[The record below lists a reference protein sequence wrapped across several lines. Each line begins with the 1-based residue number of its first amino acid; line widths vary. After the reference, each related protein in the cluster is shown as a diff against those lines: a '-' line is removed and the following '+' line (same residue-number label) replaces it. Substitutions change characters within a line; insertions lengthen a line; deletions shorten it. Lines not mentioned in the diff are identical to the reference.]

1 MLTFQ
6 NKTCRRGKLPRISI
20 KWRIFLAKTEKLPC
34 FTFGM
39 EFAIFALEKCI
50 LRRKCKTDVPRAIFR
65 RTIKQERIEM
75 AEDLNQQE
83 PTAEEKA
90 KFEADVLK
98 AAEDAMKLD
107 ESRKTKDESVSDS
120 VCHPEEQC
128 DEGSSPDAAADAAAE
143 QPAEPAADASTSS
156 AAETAALKAALA
168 DANDRN
174 LRLMAEFDNYRR
186 RTAKEQL
193 ELIETA
199 NGKLLEKL
207 SEVQDNFERAFAS
220 ENKAQDLEAFEKGMQ
235 MIYNQF
241 AKILTDAGLEQ
252 IDPTGAEF
260 DPNCHEALMQQPSET
275 VPEGHVVTVFQKGY
289 KLKNKILKTAKVIVS
304 SGK

>member
-1 MLTFQ
+1 
-6 NKTCRRGKLPRISI
+6 
-20 KWRIFLAKTEKLPC
+20 
-34 FTFGM
+34 
-39 EFAIFALEKCI
+39 
-50 LRRKCKTDVPRAIFR
+50 
-65 RTIKQERIEM
+65 M

-90 KFEADVLK
+90 KFEQDVMK
-98 AAEDAMKLD
+98 AAEEAMKMEAEANQAD
-107 ESRKTKDESVSDS
+107 A
-120 VCHPEEQC
+120 QA
-128 DEGSSPDAAADAAAE
+128 DAADATAEQPADAAAE
-143 QPAEPAADASTSS
+143 QPAEQESTES
-156 AAETAALKAALA
+156 AEDILKAELA
-168 DANDRN
+168 AANDRN
-174 LRLMAEFDNYRR
+174 LRLMAEFDNFRR
-186 RTAKEQL
+186 RSAKEQL

-220 ENKAQDLEAFEKGMQ
+220 ENKAKDLEAFEKGMQ

-275 VPEGHVVTVFQKGY
+275 IPEGHVVTVFQKGY

>member
-1 MLTFQ
+1 
-6 NKTCRRGKLPRISI
+6 
-20 KWRIFLAKTEKLPC
+20 
-34 FTFGM
+34 
-39 EFAIFALEKCI
+39 
-50 LRRKCKTDVPRAIFR
+50 
-65 RTIKQERIEM
+65 M
-75 AEDLNQQE
+75 ADTNLNPEQE
-83 PTAEEKA
+83 PSAEERA
-90 KFEADVLK
+90 QFEADVLK
-98 AAEDAMKLD
+98 AAEEAMKA
-107 ESRKTKDESVSDS
+107 EAEANKAGASDQGAGDAQ
-120 VCHPEEQC
+120 EQ
-128 DEGSSPDAAADAAAE
+128 PAADASAEQSTEAAAE
-143 QPAEPAADASTSS
+143 KPAEPAAEDP
-156 AAETAALKAALA
+156 TAALKAALA

-260 DPNCHEALMQQPSET
+260 DPNMHEALMQQPSET

>member
-1 MLTFQ
+1 
-6 NKTCRRGKLPRISI
+6 
-20 KWRIFLAKTEKLPC
+20 
-34 FTFGM
+34 
-39 EFAIFALEKCI
+39 
-50 LRRKCKTDVPRAIFR
+50 
-65 RTIKQERIEM
+65 M
-75 AEDLNQQE
+75 AEDLNQE

-90 KFEADVLK
+90 KFEQDVLK
-98 AAEDAMKLD
+98 AAEEAMKM
-107 ESRKTKDESVSDS
+107 EAEANKA
-120 VCHPEEQC
+120 
-128 DEGSSPDAAADAAAE
+128 DADAVQADAAAE
-143 QPAEPAADASTSS
+143 P
-156 AAETAALKAALA
+156 AAETTTEQAAEAPAQDAPEAPSAEEVLKQQLA
-168 DANDRN
+168 EANDRN
-174 LRLMAEFDNYRR
+174 LRLMAEFDNFRR
-186 RTAKEQL
+186 RSAKEQL

-220 ENKAQDLEAFEKGMQ
+220 ENKAKDLEAFEKGMQ

-241 AKILTDAGLEQ
+241 SKILTDAGLEQ

-275 VPEGHVVTVFQKGY
+275 IPEGHVVTVFQKGY

>member
-1 MLTFQ
+1 
-6 NKTCRRGKLPRISI
+6 
-20 KWRIFLAKTEKLPC
+20 
-34 FTFGM
+34 
-39 EFAIFALEKCI
+39 
-50 LRRKCKTDVPRAIFR
+50 
-65 RTIKQERIEM
+65 M

-83 PTAEEKA
+83 PTAEEKT

-98 AAEDAMKLD
+98 AAEDAMKMEAEANKAAEQAAGEAQD
-107 ESRKTKDESVSDS
+107 E
-120 VCHPEEQC
+120 
-128 DEGSSPDAAADAAAE
+128 AAADKPAEASAE
-143 QPAEPAADASTSS
+143 QPAEPADAAPS
-156 AAETAALKAALA
+156 AEEVLKQQLA

-275 VPEGHVVTVFQKGY
+275 IPEGHVVTVFQKGY

>member
-1 MLTFQ
+1 
-6 NKTCRRGKLPRISI
+6 
-20 KWRIFLAKTEKLPC
+20 
-34 FTFGM
+34 
-39 EFAIFALEKCI
+39 
-50 LRRKCKTDVPRAIFR
+50 
-65 RTIKQERIEM
+65 M

-90 KFEADVLK
+90 KFEQDVLK
-98 AAEDAMKLD
+98 AAEDAMKM
-107 ESRKTKDESVSDS
+107 EAEANK
-120 VCHPEEQC
+120 
-128 DEGSSPDAAADAAAE
+128 ADAAQSTDAPADAADE
-143 QPAEPAADASTSS
+143 QPAETAEKPAEPADAAPS
-156 AAETAALKAALA
+156 AEEVLKQQLA

-260 DPNCHEALMQQPSET
+260 DPNMHEALMQQPSET

>member
-1 MLTFQ
+1 
-6 NKTCRRGKLPRISI
+6 
-20 KWRIFLAKTEKLPC
+20 
-34 FTFGM
+34 
-39 EFAIFALEKCI
+39 
-50 LRRKCKTDVPRAIFR
+50 
-65 RTIKQERIEM
+65 M
-75 AEDLNQQE
+75 AEDLNGQE

-90 KFEADVLK
+90 KFEQDVLK
-98 AAEDAMKLD
+98 AAEDAMKMEAEANKAD
-107 ESRKTKDESVSDS
+107 EAQSADAPADTSA
-120 VCHPEEQC
+120 EQ
-128 DEGSSPDAAADAAAE
+128 STDAAADAAPESSESAE
-143 QPAEPAADASTSS
+143 DV
-156 AAETAALKAALA
+156 LKAELA
-168 DANDRN
+168 AANDRN

-220 ENKAQDLEAFEKGMQ
+220 ENKAQDLDAFEKGMQ

>member
-1 MLTFQ
+1 
-6 NKTCRRGKLPRISI
+6 
-20 KWRIFLAKTEKLPC
+20 
-34 FTFGM
+34 
-39 EFAIFALEKCI
+39 
-50 LRRKCKTDVPRAIFR
+50 
-65 RTIKQERIEM
+65 M

-90 KFEADVLK
+90 KFEQDVLK
-98 AAEDAMKLD
+98 AAEEAMKMEAEANKAD
-107 ESRKTKDESVSDS
+107 NA
-120 VCHPEEQC
+120 Q
-128 DEGSSPDAAADAAAE
+128 ADASTE
-143 QPAEPAADASTSS
+143 QPAE
-156 AAETAALKAALA
+156 AAEKPTESAEAAPSAEEVLKQQLA
-168 DANDRN
+168 DATDRN
-174 LRLMAEFDNYRR
+174 LRLMAEFDNFRR
-186 RTAKEQL
+186 RSAKEQL
-193 ELIETA
+193 DIIETA

-220 ENKAQDLEAFEKGMQ
+220 ENKAKDLEAFEKGMQ

-260 DPNCHEALMQQPSET
+260 DPNMHEALMQQPSET
-275 VPEGHVVTVFQKGY
+275 IPEGHVVTVFQKGY

>member
-1 MLTFQ
+1 
-6 NKTCRRGKLPRISI
+6 
-20 KWRIFLAKTEKLPC
+20 
-34 FTFGM
+34 
-39 EFAIFALEKCI
+39 
-50 LRRKCKTDVPRAIFR
+50 
-65 RTIKQERIEM
+65 M
-75 AEDLNQQE
+75 AEDLNEQE

-90 KFEADVLK
+90 KFEADLLK
-98 AAEDAMKLD
+98 AAEDAMKMD
-107 ESRKTKDESVSDS
+107 GSASSPTENKVDAER
-120 VCHPEEQC
+120 HPEEQS
-128 DEGSSPDAAADAAAE
+128 DEGSSPDAAADASAE
-143 QPAEPAADASTSS
+143 QPADAASEQPAQPAAEDPTI
-156 AAETAALKAALA
+156 ALKAALA

-260 DPNCHEALMQQPSET
+260 DPNMHEALMQQPSET

>member
-1 MLTFQ
+1 
-6 NKTCRRGKLPRISI
+6 
-20 KWRIFLAKTEKLPC
+20 
-34 FTFGM
+34 
-39 EFAIFALEKCI
+39 
-50 LRRKCKTDVPRAIFR
+50 
-65 RTIKQERIEM
+65 M

-98 AAEDAMKLD
+98 AAEDAMKM
-107 ESRKTKDESVSDS
+107 EAE
-120 VCHPEEQC
+120 
-128 DEGSSPDAAADAAAE
+128 ANNADASQAEASAE
-143 QPAEPAADASTSS
+143 QPAE
-156 AAETAALKAALA
+156 AAEKTAEPAEAAPSAEEVLKQQLA
-168 DANDRN
+168 DATDRN

-260 DPNCHEALMQQPSET
+260 DPNMHEALMQQPSET

>member
-1 MLTFQ
+1 
-6 NKTCRRGKLPRISI
+6 
-20 KWRIFLAKTEKLPC
+20 
-34 FTFGM
+34 
-39 EFAIFALEKCI
+39 
-50 LRRKCKTDVPRAIFR
+50 
-65 RTIKQERIEM
+65 M

-90 KFEADVLK
+90 KFEQDVLK
-98 AAEDAMKLD
+98 AAEDAMKMD
-107 ESRKTKDESVSDS
+107 GSTGSPTENKAGAQA
-120 VCHPEEQC
+120 EEKVAEPVEAT
-128 DEGSSPDAAADAAAE
+128 DTSAAEQSTDTAAE
-143 QPAEPAADASTSS
+143 QPAEPTADASTSS
-156 AAETAALKAALA
+156 ATETAALKAALA

-174 LRLMAEFDNYRR
+174 RR

-199 NGKLLEKL
+199 TGKLLEKL

-260 DPNCHEALMQQPSET
+260 DPNMHEALMQQPSET

>member
-1 MLTFQ
+1 
-6 NKTCRRGKLPRISI
+6 
-20 KWRIFLAKTEKLPC
+20 
-34 FTFGM
+34 
-39 EFAIFALEKCI
+39 
-50 LRRKCKTDVPRAIFR
+50 
-65 RTIKQERIEM
+65 M
-75 AEDLNQQE
+75 AEDLNEQE

-90 KFEADVLK
+90 KFEQDVLK
-98 AAEDAMKLD
+98 AAEDAMKM
-107 ESRKTKDESVSDS
+107 EAEANK
-120 VCHPEEQC
+120 
-128 DEGSSPDAAADAAAE
+128 AADQAAGEAQEQPAADQPADADAE
-143 QPAEPAADASTSS
+143 QPAEQAPESTES
-156 AAETAALKAALA
+156 AEDVLKAELA
-168 DANDRN
+168 AANDRN

-260 DPNCHEALMQQPSET
+260 DPNMHEALMQQPSET

>member
-1 MLTFQ
+1 
-6 NKTCRRGKLPRISI
+6 
-20 KWRIFLAKTEKLPC
+20 
-34 FTFGM
+34 
-39 EFAIFALEKCI
+39 
-50 LRRKCKTDVPRAIFR
+50 
-65 RTIKQERIEM
+65 M
-75 AEDLNQQE
+75 AEDLNEQE

-90 KFEADVLK
+90 KFEQDVLK

-107 ESRKTKDESVSDS
+107 ERRGSASSPTETRDESEKNAEPTENADS
-120 VCHPEEQC
+120 PAEK
-128 DEGSSPDAAADAAAE
+128 ADDAAE
-143 QPAEPAADASTSS
+143 QPAEPAADASASS
-156 AAETAALKAALA
+156 ATETAALKAALA

>member
-1 MLTFQ
+1 
-6 NKTCRRGKLPRISI
+6 
-20 KWRIFLAKTEKLPC
+20 
-34 FTFGM
+34 
-39 EFAIFALEKCI
+39 
-50 LRRKCKTDVPRAIFR
+50 
-65 RTIKQERIEM
+65 M

-98 AAEDAMKLD
+98 AAEDAMKMEAEANKAD
-107 ESRKTKDESVSDS
+107 AQGAGDAQAESGTEPSA
-120 VCHPEEQC
+120 E
-128 DEGSSPDAAADAAAE
+128 AAAE
-143 QPAEPAADASTSS
+143 QPAEA
-156 AAETAALKAALA
+156 AAEVDPTEALKQQLA

>member
-1 MLTFQ
+1 
-6 NKTCRRGKLPRISI
+6 
-20 KWRIFLAKTEKLPC
+20 
-34 FTFGM
+34 
-39 EFAIFALEKCI
+39 
-50 LRRKCKTDVPRAIFR
+50 
-65 RTIKQERIEM
+65 M

-90 KFEADVLK
+90 KFEQDVLK
-98 AAEDAMKLD
+98 AAEEAMKM
-107 ESRKTKDESVSDS
+107 EAEANK
-120 VCHPEEQC
+120 
-128 DEGSSPDAAADAAAE
+128 ADAAQTEA
-143 QPAEPAADASTSS
+143 PADAAEPAAEQ
-156 AAETAALKAALA
+156 AAEAPAQDATEAPSAEEVLKQQLA

-186 RTAKEQL
+186 RSAKEQL

-260 DPNCHEALMQQPSET
+260 DPNMHEALMQQPSET

>member
-1 MLTFQ
+1 
-6 NKTCRRGKLPRISI
+6 
-20 KWRIFLAKTEKLPC
+20 
-34 FTFGM
+34 
-39 EFAIFALEKCI
+39 
-50 LRRKCKTDVPRAIFR
+50 
-65 RTIKQERIEM
+65 M

-90 KFEADVLK
+90 KFEQDVLK
-98 AAEDAMKLD
+98 AAEEAMKMEAEANKAD
-107 ESRKTKDESVSDS
+107 AQAEA
-120 VCHPEEQC
+120 PEN
-128 DEGSSPDAAADAAAE
+128 DAAAEAPAAAKAAAAE
-143 QPAEPAADASTSS
+143 QPADGSTSS
-156 AAETAALKAALA
+156 PTEADPTETLKAELA
-168 DANDRN
+168 AANDRN
-174 LRLMAEFDNYRR
+174 LRLMAEFDNFRR
-186 RTAKEQL
+186 RSAKEQL

-220 ENKAQDLEAFEKGMQ
+220 ENKAKDLEAFEKGMQ

-275 VPEGHVVTVFQKGY
+275 IPEGHVVTVFQKGY

>member
-1 MLTFQ
+1 MSILPFCLWHE
-6 NKTCRRGKLPRISI
+6 NCYLWVEIVKL
-20 KWRIFLAKTEKLPC
+20 KENT
-34 FTFGM
+34 
-39 EFAIFALEKCI
+39 
-50 LRRKCKTDVPRAIFR
+50 
-65 RTIKQERIEM
+65 EM

-83 PTAEEKA
+83 PTAEERA

-98 AAEDAMKLD
+98 AAEEAMNMEAEAKKSD
-107 ESRKTKDESVSDS
+107 DQAEASPAENAGEQPAAENTESK
-120 VCHPEEQC
+120 PEE
-128 DEGSSPDAAADAAAE
+128 SAE
-143 QPAEPAADASTSS
+143 QPAEDPT
-156 AAETAALKAALA
+156 EALKAELA
-168 DANDRN
+168 AANDRT
-174 LRLMAEFDNYRR
+174 LRLMAEFDNFRR
-186 RTAKEQL
+186 RSAKEQL
-193 ELIETA
+193 DIIETA

>member
-1 MLTFQ
+1 
-6 NKTCRRGKLPRISI
+6 
-20 KWRIFLAKTEKLPC
+20 
-34 FTFGM
+34 
-39 EFAIFALEKCI
+39 
-50 LRRKCKTDVPRAIFR
+50 
-65 RTIKQERIEM
+65 M

-90 KFEADVLK
+90 KFEQDVLK
-98 AAEDAMKLD
+98 AAEDAMKMEAEANKAD
-107 ESRKTKDESVSDS
+107 AQAEA
-120 VCHPEEQC
+120 PEN
-128 DEGSSPDAAADAAAE
+128 AAAAEAPADSAAE
-143 QPAEPAADASTSS
+143 QPADGSTSS
-156 AAETAALKAALA
+156 PTEADSTETLKAELA
-168 DANDRN
+168 AANDRN
-174 LRLMAEFDNYRR
+174 LRLMAEFDNFRR
-186 RTAKEQL
+186 RSAKEQL

-220 ENKAQDLEAFEKGMQ
+220 ENKAKDLEAFEKGMQ

>member
-1 MLTFQ
+1 
-6 NKTCRRGKLPRISI
+6 
-20 KWRIFLAKTEKLPC
+20 
-34 FTFGM
+34 
-39 EFAIFALEKCI
+39 
-50 LRRKCKTDVPRAIFR
+50 
-65 RTIKQERIEM
+65 M

-107 ESRKTKDESVSDS
+107 ENLETKDESGSDEKSSDS
-120 VCHPEEQC
+120 
-128 DEGSSPDAAADAAAE
+128 S
-143 QPAEPAADASTSS
+143 ADASADTSAEQLAES
-156 AAETAALKAALA
+156 AAEDPTAALKTALA

-174 LRLMAEFDNYRR
+174 LRLMAEFDNFRR
-186 RTAKEQL
+186 RSAKEQL
-193 ELIETA
+193 DIIETA

-220 ENKAQDLEAFEKGMQ
+220 ENKAKDLEAFEKGMQ

-241 AKILTDAGLEQ
+241 AKILSDAGLEQ

-260 DPNCHEALMQQPSET
+260 DPNMHEALMQQPSET
-275 VPEGHVVTVFQKGY
+275 IPEGHVVTVFQKGY

>member
-1 MLTFQ
+1 
-6 NKTCRRGKLPRISI
+6 
-20 KWRIFLAKTEKLPC
+20 
-34 FTFGM
+34 
-39 EFAIFALEKCI
+39 
-50 LRRKCKTDVPRAIFR
+50 
-65 RTIKQERIEM
+65 M
-75 AEDLNQQE
+75 AEDLNEQE

-98 AAEDAMKLD
+98 AVEDAMKMEAEANKD
-107 ESRKTKDESVSDS
+107 DAQAAGDAQAESGTEPSA
-120 VCHPEEQC
+120 E
-128 DEGSSPDAAADAAAE
+128 AAAE
-143 QPAEPAADASTSS
+143 QPAEA
-156 AAETAALKAALA
+156 AAEVDPTEALKQQLA

-260 DPNCHEALMQQPSET
+260 DPNMHEALMQQPSET

>member
-1 MLTFQ
+1 
-6 NKTCRRGKLPRISI
+6 
-20 KWRIFLAKTEKLPC
+20 
-34 FTFGM
+34 
-39 EFAIFALEKCI
+39 
-50 LRRKCKTDVPRAIFR
+50 
-65 RTIKQERIEM
+65 M
-75 AEDLNQQE
+75 AEDLNEQE

-90 KFEADVLK
+90 KFEQDVLK
-98 AAEDAMKLD
+98 AAEEAMKMEAEANKAD
-107 ESRKTKDESVSDS
+107 ASDQGAGDAQ
-120 VCHPEEQC
+120 EQPAENA
-128 DEGSSPDAAADAAAE
+128 DSPAENNAAAE
-143 QPAEPAADASTSS
+143 QPAEPAADASASS
-156 AAETAALKAALA
+156 ATETAALKAALA

-260 DPNCHEALMQQPSET
+260 DPNMHEALMQQPSET